1 MNSISWPEVLQ
12 NRKKSLGIFQFI
24 LRLGKCCKSQRAGP
38 GESRKACQN
47 GKCDLP
53 SSVGFEAIKVGRK
66 PGPFYKQW
74 TKNSKGSKQE
84 SSKWGTLIRSPGRV
98 SPKKSQV
105 QKEEEGCATGC
116 ARRKHGDL
124 WTHCQEH
131 RNKLQSP
138 VVSIFHTQHL
148 RPQGYDGL
156 WVQSSLLH
164 TVTQSRTCQNIW
176 RTWASTCIAWFSFL
190 VVITWDRSQQEMG
203 QVPNLAHCLFLK

>member
-84 SSKWGTLIRSPGRV
+84 SSKWGTLIHSPGRGF
-98 SPKKSQV
+98 S
-105 QKEEEGCATGC
+105 KEKPGTERG
-116 ARRKHGDL
+116 RRLCHWVCSEKTRRSMNTLSGTSEQAAVPSGLHIPYTTPQASRL
-124 WTHCQEH
+124 WWSMGSVILASHCD
-131 RNKLQSP
+131 S
-138 VVSIFHTQHL
+138 V
-148 RPQGYDGL
+148 
-156 WVQSSLLH
+156 
-164 TVTQSRTCQNIW
+164 
-176 RTWASTCIAWFSFL
+176 
-190 VVITWDRSQQEMG
+190 
-203 QVPNLAHCLFLK
+203 